1 VCADLLSSKDES
13 KEGILNAE
21 VNPTLL
27 PRASLQANNPV
38 GPKDVRELIS
48 RDDMRDPKTVTLR
61 SSKLRYTIPKQ
72 LWMFWDKGLDH
83 LKSLAT
89 DPDNKYFLDYICVT
103 KMIEL
108 NPNWDI
114 NILSEDDGK
123 KLAPMYSLLLNN
135 ETLYPKLLPRM
146 KSDFL
151 RMELLSRY
159 GGVWADTS
167 ICPFVGLDRF
177 IGDWVGEGE
186 DGFFAI
192 SLENNLGSVR
202 GKDLP
207 LNVSTCHD
215 ADKVPGSG
223 GEFRT
228 ASNYFMATTSPHNP
242 LVDEWLSTYRDY
254 LVSSPDPRKPC
265 FLTHCSLTRAR
276 MKNETVD
283 AIWTS
288 TRRRTKQLNMW
299 SKTKANNKP
308 CAGGENKPL
317 SYYKDECAFVK
328 KPHMAK
334 ELKQYVTSPQ
344 FMGNQ
349 ILEQEDKVVKGLN
362 VSDIRLPGI
371 LLAGV
376 QKSGS
381 TALDDFLS
389 LQAGVCLSR
398 PNPDIDKEKKE
409 VHFYDNKELYSKG
422 VPFYSSLFAHCD
434 NMRHTADGTPNTFSF
449 PERVKETYDLAG
461 KTALEELK
469 IVIVLREPVSRELS
483 WYNHIAAS
491 CRTDIEG
498 CNFKGRVLKNEPK
511 AQFRTFTEYSDFVFD
526 DYNIDGMPKWKQQ
539 SLTEGVYGEN
549 IEQWFHHFDRKQIL
563 VLSYDELK
571 ENETSFLH
579 RVLSFLGLY
588 VDLAMIDS
596 GTKHVNTYQS
606 SSKVKLPSC
615 DTQKKLAKMFKPS
628 NDKLYQLI
636 DDEKGEQ
643 PTEQQQPFPRFVLSN
658 CTNHNDSN
666 RKKESFA
673 NVARHAG
680 LRGFTAWHE

>member
-1 VCADLLSSKDES
+1 
-13 KEGILNAE
+13 
-21 VNPTLL
+21 
-27 PRASLQANNPV
+27 
-38 GPKDVRELIS
+38 
-48 RDDMRDPKTVTLR
+48 
-61 SSKLRYTIPKQ
+61 
-72 LWMFWDKGLDH
+72 
-83 LKSLAT
+83 
-89 DPDNKYFLDYICVT
+89 
-103 KMIEL
+103 
-108 NPNWDI
+108 
-114 NILSEDDGK
+114 
-123 KLAPMYSLLLNN
+123 
-135 ETLYPKLLPRM
+135 
-146 KSDFL
+146 
-151 RMELLSRY
+151 
-159 GGVWADTS
+159 
-167 ICPFVGLDRF
+167 
-177 IGDWVGEGE
+177 
-186 DGFFAI
+186 
-192 SLENNLGSVR
+192 
-202 GKDLP
+202 
-207 LNVSTCHD
+207 
-215 ADKVPGSG
+215 
-223 GEFRT
+223 
-228 ASNYFMATTSPHNP
+228 
-242 LVDEWLSTYRDY
+242 
-254 LVSSPDPRKPC
+254 
-265 FLTHCSLTRAR
+265 
-276 MKNETVD
+276 
-283 AIWTS
+283 
-288 TRRRTKQLNMW
+288 
-299 SKTKANNKP
+299 
-308 CAGGENKPL
+308 
-317 SYYKDECAFVK
+317 
-328 KPHMAK
+328 MAK

-526 DYNIDGMPKWKQQ
+526 DYNIDGIPKWKQQ
-539 SLTEGVYGEN
+539 AKIEGVYGEK

-596 GTKHVNTYQS
+596 GTKHFNTHQS

-643 PTEQQQPFPRFVLSN
+643 PTEQQRPFPRFVLSN
-658 CTNHNDSN
+658 CTNHNDNNRIDNHGSTSSAIQKANLERMLHSSDMNSN
-666 RKKESFA
+666 KFA
-673 NVARHAG
+673 G
-680 LRGFTAWHE
+680 FDKLRGERPDVSEMSDYPEDIQKLIMNAWDSNPLKRPTDISMVKQIEEIIERYEQSSSKGPKKLLRGS